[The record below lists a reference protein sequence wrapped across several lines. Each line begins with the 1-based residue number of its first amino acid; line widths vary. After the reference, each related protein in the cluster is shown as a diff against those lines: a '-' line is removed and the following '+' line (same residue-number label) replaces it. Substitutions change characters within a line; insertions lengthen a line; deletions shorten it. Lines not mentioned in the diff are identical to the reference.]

1 MAAAKKVARKK
12 SRKRGRLRRFLRLSP
27 EIRDYRMWAHDFD
40 TIIHGLALN
49 PSSLALTPSE
59 FVLRAV
65 DIANEMRAAQEPRR
79 PKGYD
84 RW

>member
-12 SRKRGRLRRFLRLSP
+12 SRKRGRLRRFLSP
-27 EIRDYRMWAHDFD
+27 EIRDYDMWSHDFD